1 MRSVNL
7 YMLTRNIGE
16 NFTKYEKALSL
27 RETEIKPKEKEF
39 WSLRKLVD
47 ELQINGLK
55 IEEFDDFYFSFS
67 IPQIGKEFD
76 LLKIGDKKIVNIE
89 LKSDDVDREKIKEQL
104 KTNRYYLSYLQKDM
118 VFYTYVAETCVL
130 YQLKDDNL
138 IIGNYQDLINNI
150 VECSNC
156 YSEDIESLFKVS
168 AYLVSPLNTPE
179 KFLERKYF
187 LTQQQKQIEKE
198 IEKHINE
205 KKEKYCFIGITG
217 APGTGKTLLLYDLA
231 IKYSQFGKICFVH
244 CGILCEGHNF
254 LNQKLDNIDIIAAK
268 KLKQDFDFSNYQYIF
283 VDETQRIYEEQFELI
298 VSSAKKNN
306 LKTFFGFDA
315 QQILSKEELKRN
327 IPESIEILDNY
338 KEFKLSNKVRT
349 NKEIASF
356 ITKLFKTDYY
366 DNINSYPSVYVVYAN
381 SKSECENMIEY
392 FSSQNYCF
400 INYTKSNYYSGSL
413 DFYSNFCDQNTHEV
427 IGQEFDNVLML
438 INKEFGYK
446 DDKLSSREHPNP
458 NYLYI
463 QLLFQGLTRVRE
475 KLAIIVLNN
484 EEVYGKII
492 KILNN

>member
-1 MRSVNL
+1 M
-7 YMLTRNIGE
+7 
-16 NFTKYEKALSL
+16 
-27 RETEIKPKEKEF
+27 
-39 WSLRKLVD
+39 
-47 ELQINGLK
+47 
-55 IEEFDDFYFSFS
+55 
-67 IPQIGKEFD
+67 
-76 LLKIGDKKIVNIE
+76 
-89 LKSDDVDREKIKEQL
+89 
-104 KTNRYYLSYLQKDM
+104 
-118 VFYTYVAETCVL
+118 
-130 YQLKDDNL
+130 
-138 IIGNYQDLINNI
+138 
-150 VECSNC
+150 
-156 YSEDIESLFKVS
+156 
-168 AYLVSPLNTPE
+168 
-179 KFLERKYF
+179 
-187 LTQQQKQIEKE
+187 
-198 IEKHINE
+198 
-205 KKEKYCFIGITG
+205 
-217 APGTGKTLLLYDLA
+217 
-231 IKYSQFGKICFVH
+231 
-244 CGILCEGHNF
+244 
-254 LNQKLDNIDIIAAK
+254 
-268 KLKQDFDFSNYQYIF
+268 
-283 VDETQRIYEEQFELI
+283 
-298 VSSAKKNN
+298 
-306 LKTFFGFDA
+306 
-315 QQILSKEELKRN
+315 
-327 IPESIEILDNY
+327 DNY

-392 FSSQNYCF
+392 FSFQNYCF

>member
-118 VFYTYVAETCVL
+118 VFYTYVAETGVL

-198 IEKHINE
+198 IEKYINE
-205 KKEKYCFIGITG
+205 KEEKYCFIGITG

-231 IKYSQFGKICFVH
+231 IKYSQFGKICFIH

-254 LNQKLDNIDIIAAK
+254 LNQKLDDIDIIAAK

-392 FSSQNYCF
+392 FSFQNYCF